1 MSRIEALK
9 NYVIGVLEDILTDD
23 TFKMNVDFLSNEINS
38 YSIDKIP
45 TSSVI
50 EKWLNDEEVHK
61 EVYLIRSRFFYGE
74 DESNNLS
81 NIGFYETLEE
91 TIRRKN
97 DRGELPNIEGIEE
110 ITCLNCGSINNVET
124 NTAEFNMQIQITYR
138 INNNTN
144 IVSI

>member
-1 MSRIEALK
+1 MTRIEALK
-9 NYVIGVLEDILTDD
+9 NYIIGVLESILTDD
-23 TFKMNVDFLSNEINS
+23 TFNMNIDFLSNEINS

-45 TSSVI
+45 TSTVI
-50 EKWLNDEEVHK
+50 ETWLNDTQVHK

-74 DESNNLS
+74 SEANNLS

-97 DRGELPNIEGIEE
+97 DKGELPNIEGIEE
-110 ITCLNCGSINNVET
+110 ITCLNCGSINNVST
-124 NTAEFNMQIQITYR
+124 NTAEFNIQIQITYR
-138 INNNTN
+138 INADTN

>member
-1 MSRIEALK
+1 MSRIEAVK
-9 NYVIGVLEDILTDD
+9 NYIIDVLDSILTND
-23 TFKMNVDFLSNEINS
+23 TYKMNIDFLSNEINS

-45 TSSVI
+45 TSTTI
-50 EKWLNDEEVHK
+50 EKWLNNDEIHR

-74 DESNNLS
+74 DEANNLS

-91 TIRRKN
+91 TIRNKN

-110 ITCLNCGSINNVET
+110 ITCLNCGSINNVST

-138 INNNTN
+138 INN
-144 IVSI
+144 

>member
-1 MSRIEALK
+1 MSRIESLK
-9 NYVIGVLEDILTDD
+9 NYIIDVLDSILTND
-23 TFKMNVDFLSNEINS
+23 TYKMNIDFLSNEINS

-45 TSSVI
+45 TSTTI
-50 EKWLNDEEVHK
+50 EKWLNDDEIHR

-74 DESNNLS
+74 DEANNLS

-91 TIRRKN
+91 TIRNKN

-110 ITCLNCGSINNVET
+110 ITCLNCGSINNVST

-138 INNNTN
+138 INK
-144 IVSI
+144 